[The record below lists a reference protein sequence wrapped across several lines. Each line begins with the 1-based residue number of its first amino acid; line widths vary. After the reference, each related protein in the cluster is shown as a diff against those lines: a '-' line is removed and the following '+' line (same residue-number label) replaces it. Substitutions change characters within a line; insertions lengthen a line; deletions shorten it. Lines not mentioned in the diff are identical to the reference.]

1 MTLEPLETEER
12 IDEFARLLAETGA
25 GFFRG
30 FALAVLTSR
39 LNNRVVNIGIGATA
53 NPGGVP
59 TEALGELTA
68 RLSETV
74 EVWLTER
81 GYEVSNG

>member
-25 GFFRG
+25 GFFHG

>member
-1 MTLEPLETEER
+1 MTSETQTEER

-25 GFFRG
+25 GFFHG

-39 LNNRVVNIGIGATA
+39 LNHRGVNIGMGATA

-74 EVWLTER
+74 ETWLTER
-81 GYEVSNG
+81 GYEVSDG